1 MAYQVK
7 RKSKIKE
14 RLELCDES
22 GAVVL
27 PIDVEINVDDMASRI
42 TAAQQTLY
50 MAQALVN
57 KEPQSE
63 KAQEAFGSAVIA
75 LFAVIFG
82 KDNTDKI
89 VAFYDGRYT
98 EMLLDVFPFITEV
111 IMPKIKSASA
121 ERKQQLIDAARASRR
136 STRNS
141 FFKQ

>member
-1 MAYQVK
+1 MAYQIK

-42 TAAQQTLY
+42 AAAQQTLS

-75 LFAVIFG
+75 MFAVIFG

-89 VAFYDGRYT
+89 LAFYDGRYT
-98 EMLLDVFPFITEV
+98 EMMLDVFPFIGEV
-111 IMPKIKSASA
+111 IMPKIKSVSA
-121 ERKQQLIDAARASRR
+121 ERKQQLMNAARASTRSARR
-136 STRNS
+136 S